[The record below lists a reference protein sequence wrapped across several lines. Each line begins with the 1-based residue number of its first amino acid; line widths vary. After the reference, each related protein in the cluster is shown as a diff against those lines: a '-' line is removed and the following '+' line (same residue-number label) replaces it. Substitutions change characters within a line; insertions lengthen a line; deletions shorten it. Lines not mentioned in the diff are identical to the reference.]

1 MKRALIP
8 LLALAACAHPPP
20 AAAPAPATDELE
32 PRTILEEMTAVAEH
46 ELARAPA
53 GDTWRDGAFLAALV
67 ELGELTGNA
76 RYQAVARAVGEAR
89 EWRYGPLSLAYL
101 TLFRRDRDRRM
112 GRSTFEAFDKLCD
125 QAQGQSLAEVPPAE
139 RNLILVSLTLA
150 TDVIGRP
157 RYRECADRISTQ
169 AWKNTP
175 RDGWLLLAVTR
186 LLEAQSDPAL
196 RERYRTTFRSFTE
209 GAPKAPVSD
218 LKGQDDASLDP
229 LELRAFAAAM
239 NRGYGYE
246 SSYTASYLR
255 RAWQALVR
263 QPRPQAREA
272 AAAFLFAGAE
282 VFRLALF
289 EGSRAH
295 TVKLSNPLAQPRFI
309 DTAEIPWAP
318 LARALGAVPGDPIV
332 AVDARTGEFLP
343 SQLLDEN
350 GDSLAEKLLVSVSLS
365 GEETR
370 AFVIRKLARL
380 YRPARPAVRASG
392 RFVPEAKD
400 DFAWE
405 NDRVAFRVYG
415 PAIEPQHLSS
425 GIDVWA
431 KRVREPVIDRWYQR
445 ADLHTDRGEG
455 LDFYRVG
462 PSRGCGGLGLWDG
475 QQLTTSRNFRR
486 WRVVADG
493 PVRVAFQLDYDAWG
507 PAQNRVTESK
517 RISLDLGQNLSRIEV
532 RFGVA
537 GPPRNLPVAVGVVRR
552 GEGTLARDE
561 PTTWLSYV
569 EPPQGDSGQIGCG
582 VLGPDTVR
590 FVESPQHY
598 LLVRDHPSDRPFVY
612 YAGAYWSKGPD
623 FRAPDEWAVYL
634 AAFSRRTGAPIVVSA
649 E

>member
-1 MKRALIP
+1 MRLLVVCLLIVS
-8 LLALAACAHPPP
+8 ACAHPAPP
-20 AAAPAPATDELE
+20 APAPAQAPDDLD
-32 PRTILEEMTAVAEH
+32 PRAILEQMTGVAER

-53 GDTWRDGAFLAALV
+53 GETWQDAAFLTALL
-67 ELGELTGNA
+67 ELGDLTGSA
-76 RYQAVARAVGEAR
+76 RYQAVVRGIGESK
-89 EWRYGPLSLAYL
+89 EWRYGPLALAYL

-112 GRSTFEAFDKLCD
+112 GRGTFEAFDRLCD
-125 QAQGQSLAEVPPAE
+125 PAQAPALSSTAAE
-139 RNLILVSLTLA
+139 RGLTLAALTLA

-157 RYRECADRISTQ
+157 RYRECANRLFPQSMQ
-169 AWKNTP
+169 PGSAG
-175 RDGWLLLAVTR
+175 DGWWLLAVTR
-186 LLEAQSDPAL
+186 LLESQSDPAM
-196 RERYRTTFRSFTE
+196 RERYQAAFQYETAGGIKSPE
-209 GAPKAPVSD
+209 G
-218 LKGQDDASLDP
+218 GDAVLRALD
-229 LELRAFAAAM
+229 LRAFAAAI
-239 NRGYGYE
+239 NRGFG
-246 SSYTASYLR
+246 AFPDVSYLR
-255 RAWQALVR
+255 RAWLTLTRGA
-263 QPRPQAREA
+263 RPETRAD
-272 AAAFLFAGAE
+272 AAAFILAGAE
-282 VFRLALF
+282 VFRLSLL
-289 EGSRAH
+289 EGSRH
-295 TVKLSNPLAQPRFI
+295 HLVTVSNPLAQPRFI

-318 LARALGAVPGDPIV
+318 VAQALGAVPGDPIV
-332 AVDARTGEFLP
+332 VLDARTGELLP
-343 SQLLDEN
+343 SQLFDEN
-350 GDSLAEKLLVSVSLS
+350 GDAMAEKLLVSVSLS
-365 GEETR
+365 GEESR
-370 AFVIRKLARL
+370 RIVVHRLARPF
-380 YRPARPAVRASG
+380 RPARPAVRAHG
-392 RFVPEAKD
+392 RFVPEAQD

-431 KRVREPVIDRWYQR
+431 KRVREPVIDRWYQQP
-445 ADLHTDRGEG
+445 DVHTDRGEG
-455 LDFYRVG
+455 LDFYKVG

-475 QQLTTSRNFRR
+475 QQLATSRNFKR
-486 WRVVADG
+486 WRVIADG

-507 PAQNRVTESK
+507 PAQNRVTETK

-537 GPPRNLPVAVGVVRR
+537 GPPRSLPVAVGVVRR

-598 LLVRDHPSDRPFVY
+598 LLVRDHPSNRPFVY

-634 AAFSRRTGAPIVVSA
+634 AAFSRRAGAPIVVSA